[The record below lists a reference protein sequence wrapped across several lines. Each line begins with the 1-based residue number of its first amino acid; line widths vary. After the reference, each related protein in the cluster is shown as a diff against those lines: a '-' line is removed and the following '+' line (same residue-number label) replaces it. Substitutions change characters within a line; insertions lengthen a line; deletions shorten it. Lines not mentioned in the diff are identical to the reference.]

1 MCAIAAPVL
10 DADGTP
16 LASVAVSMPESRYDE
31 SRLPE
36 WGRMVAD
43 TATEITQRAVW
54 AGEAEVLTARAR
66 PRTGTPGTRRSRPG
80 RPRVRARTA

>member
-16 LASVAVSMPESRYDE
+16 LASVAVSMPDSRYDE

-36 WGRMVAD
+36 WGRTVAD
-43 TATEITQRAVW
+43 TAAQITH
-54 AGEAEVLTARAR
+54 
-66 PRTGTPGTRRSRPG
+66 RRSEAP
-80 RPRVRARTA
+80 